1 MPLRP
6 TLLADIQSALGSA
19 LIPYLTSASAANDL
33 YEAYLFSLII
43 EAARAEGASRIVFR
57 SRTQMNPTVFVFRTS
72 PGYLHST
79 AQDYG
84 YAEIEFQG
92 KPILEVHLGVRVAG
106 ASGVLHEC
114 DVCVLLQ
121 EEANVCRN
129 STTSV
134 APRSARVVLSVEAK
148 YYAGDL
154 GLHLGREF
162 LGFLS
167 DTSIDKS
174 FFVVNRTSDSIEK
187 LLSHKRKL
195 WEHDI
200 SPPNTR
206 DVERLRNAFQ
216 TGFKDFKAKY

>member
-6 TLLADIQSALGSA
+6 TLLAEIQSALGPA
-19 LIPYLTSASAANDL
+19 LIPSLTTASAANDL
-33 YEAYLFSLII
+33 YEAYLFSIMI
-43 EAARAEGASRIVFR
+43 EAARTEGATRVDFR
-57 SRTQMNPTVFVFRTS
+57 SRTQPNPTVFVCRTS

-84 YAEIEFQG
+84 YAEIAFQA
-92 KPILEVHLGVRVAG
+92 KPVLEAHLGVRIAG

-121 EEANVCRN
+121 EEANVCRSSPTN
-129 STTSV
+129 V
-134 APRSARVVLSVEAK
+134 APRSARVILSVEAK
-148 YYAGDL
+148 FYAGSL

-174 FFVVNRTSDSIEK
+174 FFVVNRESDSIEK
-187 LLSHKRKL
+187 LLSHKSKL
-195 WEHDI
+195 WEHRI
-200 SPPNTR
+200 SPQNAT
-206 DVERLRNAFQ
+206 DVDRLRNAFQ

>member
-6 TLLADIQSALGSA
+6 NLLADIQNALGQA
-19 LIPYLTSASAANDL
+19 LTPSLTAASAATDL
-33 YEAYLFSLII
+33 YEAYLFSVVIG
-43 EAARAEGASRIVFR
+43 AARAEGATGVTFR
-57 SRTQMNPTVFVFRTS
+57 SRLQINPTVFIFRTS
-72 PGYLHST
+72 PGYLSST

-92 KPILEVHLGVRVAG
+92 KPVLEAHLGVRVAG
-106 ASGVLHEC
+106 ASAVLHEC

-129 STTSV
+129 SLTTV
-134 APRSARVVLSVEAK
+134 APRSSRVVLSVEAK
-148 YYAGDL
+148 FYAAAL
-154 GLHLGREF
+154 GLNLGREF

-167 DTSIDKS
+167 DTNVDKP
-174 FFVVNRTSDSIEK
+174 FFVFNRMSVSIEK
-187 LLSHKRKL
+187 LLSHKDKL
-195 WEHDI
+195 WEHNI
-200 SPPNTR
+200 SPLNPT

>member
-6 TLLADIQSALGSA
+6 ALLGDIQSALGSA
-19 LIPYLTSASAANDL
+19 LIPSLTSASTANDL
-33 YEAYLFSLII
+33 YEAYLFSII
-43 EAARAEGASRIVFR
+43 IDAARAEGAARVDFR
-57 SRTQMNPTVFVFRTS
+57 SRSQANPTVFVFRTS

-79 AQDYG
+79 TQDYG
-84 YAEIEFQG
+84 HAEIEFQG
-92 KPILEVHLGVRVAG
+92 KPVIEAHLGVRIAG
-106 ASGVLHEC
+106 TSGVLHEC

-129 STTSV
+129 SATTV

-148 YYAGDL
+148 FYAGDL

-167 DTSIDKS
+167 DTSIDKP

-187 LLSHKRKL
+187 LLSHKGKL
-195 WEHDI
+195 WEHNI
-200 SPPNTR
+200 SPSNTR

-216 TGFKDFKAKY
+216 TGFKDFNAKY